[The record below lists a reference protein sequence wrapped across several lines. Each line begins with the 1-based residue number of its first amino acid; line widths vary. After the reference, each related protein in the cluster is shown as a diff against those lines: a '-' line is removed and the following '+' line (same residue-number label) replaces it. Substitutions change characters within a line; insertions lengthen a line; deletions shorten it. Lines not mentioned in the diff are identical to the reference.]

1 MSSLPLHTSLHSAFK
16 HYHSITRL
24 KTDGASYFNIIDH
37 FLHSGGTE
45 MVKAAVIHDI
55 DNNSDHEPIYCT
67 FPISTN
73 QDFDSNSPPNI
84 SKPSWKKANQDER
97 ELFKCLLDSR
107 LESIVIPTEITEC
120 KNINCKIDTHLEAI
134 EWFANETLVAIESA
148 CLDSLPSTG
157 SSKKVNNMN
166 NNLAGFN
173 EEVKP
178 FKDNALFWFN
188 VWKCAGKPTNCVLHN
203 IMKSTKNIYHRSFKK
218 CQRNKNLIKKNKLL
232 NACINGDSNLFEEIK
247 TMRKTHSR
255 AAKSIDGVSN
265 NIPNHFRNIYNELYN
280 KVNDINDVEL
290 IKNEVES
297 KIKDDDINE
306 IEKIDSKVV
315 NNAIKKVKSGKNDP
329 IFKYSSDCFKTGS
342 VILNEYLTALIKSFF
357 IHGFIPTILLL
368 STLMPII
375 KDKLGS
381 INVSS
386 N

>member
-1 MSSLPLHTSLHSAFK
+1 M
-16 HYHSITRL
+16 
-24 KTDGASYFNIIDH
+24 
-37 FLHSGGTE
+37 
-45 MVKAAVIHDI
+45 
-55 DNNSDHEPIYCT
+55 
-67 FPISTN
+67 
-73 QDFDSNSPPNI
+73 
-84 SKPSWKKANQDER
+84 
-97 ELFKCLLDSR
+97 
-107 LESIVIPTEITEC
+107 IPTEITEC
-120 KNINCKIDTHLEAI
+120 KNVNCKIDTHLEAI
-134 EWFANETLVAIESA
+134 EWFTNETLAAIESA

-157 SSKKVNNMN
+157 SSKKVNSKN

-218 CQRNKNLIKKNKLL
+218 CQRNENFIKKNKLL

-247 TMRKTHSR
+247 TIRKTHSR

-280 KVNDINDVEL
+280 RVNDINDVEL

-297 KIKDDDINE
+297 KIKDDDIYE

-342 VILNEYLTALIKSFF
+342 VILNEYLMALIKSFF

-386 N
+386 NYRSVCLTSIIIKILDWIYIEIYGTELGFHNLQFAYQQGISSVSCTWPSLKP